1 MRQSRPSCHTGL
13 HLMHRS
19 TEPLFTPVCINRLRL
34 PNRIVMA
41 PMTRAASPD
50 GGRGPDV
57 AAYYRRRAEG
67 GVGLIVTE
75 GTWIPH
81 PAAGFTPRV
90 PRFHGEDALAG
101 WRRVCEEVHAAGGRI
116 FPQLWH
122 VGASLSP
129 GDAPAP
135 GMVPVSPSGI
145 GRPAGTPSRAMT
157 EADIHAVIEAYAQAA
172 GHARTLGFDG
182 IEIHAAHGYLI
193 DQFFNPATNHRT
205 DAYGGDI
212 TRRTRLAAGI
222 VREIR
227 RRTAPDLPIVPR
239 YSQWEPHDYS
249 TEPFKSPTELA
260 ELLAPLVEAGVDAF
274 HCSTR
279 RYWQP

>member
-1 MRQSRPSCHTGL
+1 MARWA
-13 HLMHRS
+13 
-19 TEPLFTPVCINRLRL
+19 EALFASVCVKRLRL
-34 PNRIVMA
+34 AKRIVVGAMA
-41 PMTRAASPD
+41 GGGSP
-50 GGRGPDV
+50 GGVAGPDV
-57 AAYYRRRAEG
+57 GAYYRRRAEG

-81 PAAGFTPRV
+81 PVAGFPPRV
-90 PRFHGEDALAG
+90 PRFYGEDALAG
-101 WRRVCEEVHAAGGRI
+101 WRRVCEDVHAAGGRI
-116 FPQLWH
+116 CPQLWH
-122 VGASLSP
+122 VGACLSP
-129 GDAPAP
+129 GDAPAS
-135 GMVPVSPSGI
+135 GVVAVSPSGI
-145 GRPAGTPSRAMT
+145 GRPAGTPARAMT
-157 EADIHAVIEAYAQAA
+157 EADINAVTEAYAQAA
-172 GHARTLGFDG
+172 GHAKTLGFDG